1 MLLESLRRHRCRSTA
16 DHTSKPISCGR
27 CVTVNYH
34 PLLKLVDEKLLEG
47 GNATGVRQG
56 PC

>member
-16 DHTSKPISCGR
+16 DHISKPISCGR